1 MPVKTI
7 ERRPRLLL
15 WLVALAS
22 EAIFLFR
29 LTVPTKPVFDE
40 VHYLPAARALLALS
54 GPANIEHPLLAKE
67 LIAAAMWLFGDTP
80 FGWRFASTLAGAA
93 TVAAVFAL
101 THLLT
106 GRVRAALL
114 ATAFALLGFTIYIQ
128 ARIAMLDTFLV
139 AFLMWGVVLLAG
151 AMRDGS
157 VARWSA
163 GSVLMGLA
171 TACKW
176 AAAPYVAAAGVTFLL
191 MRRKRPSRWPGLG
204 TVPALALLG
213 GLSVAAYFLT
223 FAPAFFYA
231 GDALTLRGLPH
242 FQWDMYLRQTQKL
255 PPHTYQ
261 STWWTWPLLIRPIW
275 YLYEP
280 VDGAQRGILLL
291 GNPAVMWGGL
301 IAVAACYHGW
311 VKTGAARLLAPAAL
325 WTFSVAIFAII
336 PKSLGFYYY
345 YYPSSVLLCVVLA
358 VALDHWRVA
367 LGRWIELY
375 LLLVFAL
382 WLYFLPVLSAEPLA
396 NPAAFH
402 RWTWFDS
409 WV

>member
-1 MPVKTI
+1 MTTI
-7 ERRPRLLL
+7 ERPRLLTL
-15 WLVALAS
+15 LVALAS
-22 EAIFLFR
+22 ELIFLFR
-29 LTVPTKPVFDE
+29 LSVPAKPVFDE
-40 VHYLPAARALLALS
+40 VHYLPAARTLLALS
-54 GPANIEHPLLAKE
+54 GPTNIEHPLLAKE
-67 LIAAAMWLFGDTP
+67 LIALGIHVFGDTP
-80 FGWRFASTLAGAA
+80 FGWRIASTLAGSA

-128 ARIAMLDTFLV
+128 ARIAMLDTFMV
-139 AFLMWGVVLLAG
+139 AFLMWGIVLLA
-151 AMRDGS
+151 ATIRDGS

-163 GSVLMGLA
+163 GSVLLGLA

-176 AAAPYVAAAGVTFLL
+176 AAAPYVFAAGVTFLL
-191 MRRKRPSRWPGLG
+191 MRRYAPARWPGLG
-204 TVPALALLG
+204 TLPALALLG
-213 GLSVAAYFLT
+213 GLSVAVYLLT
-223 FAPAFFYA
+223 FAPAFFYTS
-231 GDALTLRGLPH
+231 DALTLRTLPH
-242 FQWDMYLRQTQKL
+242 FQWDMYLRQTQRL

-261 STWWTWPLLIRPIW
+261 SNWWTWPLMIRPIW

-301 IAVAACYHGW
+301 LAVAACYRDW
-311 VKTGAARLLAPAAL
+311 VKTGAVRVLAPAAI
-325 WTFSVAIFAII
+325 WTFSVAIFAVI

-358 VALDHWRVA
+358 VAIDRHRET
-367 LGRWIELY
+367 LGRWVELY

-402 RWTWFDS
+402 RWTWFAS

>member
-1 MPVKTI
+1 M
-7 ERRPRLLL
+7 L
-15 WLVALAS
+15 LVALAS

-29 LTVPTKPVFDE
+29 LTVPAKPVFDE

-67 LIAAAMWLFGDTP
+67 LIAASMLAFGDVP
-80 FGWRFASTLAGAA
+80 FGWRFASTVAGSA

-139 AFLMWGVVLLAG
+139 AFLLWGVVLLAS
-151 AMRDGS
+151 AIHDGS
-157 VARWSA
+157 VRKWSA
-163 GSVLMGLA
+163 GSILLGLA

-176 AAAPYVAAAGVTFLL
+176 AAAPYVAAAAVTFLA
-191 MRRKRPSRWPGLG
+191 MRHYRPQRWPGLG
-204 TVPALALLG
+204 TLPALALLF
-213 GLSVAAYFLT
+213 GLSMGAYFAT
-223 FAPAFFYA
+223 FAPAFFY
-231 GDALTLRGLPH
+231 GSDALTLGTLPR
-242 FQWDMYLRQTQKL
+242 FQWDMYLRQTQRL
-255 PPHTYQ
+255 PAHTYQ
-261 STWWTWPLLIRPIW
+261 SNWWTWPLLIRPIW

-291 GNPAVMWGGL
+291 GNPALMWGGL
-301 IAVAACYHGW
+301 VAVAACYHGW
-311 VKTGAARLLAPAAL
+311 VKTGAVRLLAPAAL
-325 WTFSVAIFAII
+325 WTFSLAIFAII

-345 YYPSSVLLCVVLA
+345 YYPSSVLLCVVTA
-358 VALDHWRVA
+358 VALDHWRTA
-367 LGRWIELY
+367 LGRWTEVY
-375 LLLVFAL
+375 LLLVFGL
-382 WLYFLPVLSAEPLA
+382 WLYFLPVLSAQPLA
-396 NPAAFH
+396 NAAAFH
-402 RWTWFDS
+402 RWTWFPG